1 MAVNL
6 FYIPASL
13 RPFSLPR
20 VEEVR
25 VEKVP
30 SELWAADLPDHKPPK
45 VEPIGDL
52 ELPPFWTWH
61 DLPGPLDAVVHD
73 LRVVNPREV
82 FWGVGLSTP

>member
-13 RPFSLPR
+13 RPSSLPF

-30 SELWAADLPDHKPPK
+30 SGLWAADLPDHKPPT

-52 ELPPFWTWH
+52 ELPPPSGLGTIFWAHLTQS
-61 DLPGPLDAVVHD
+61 
-73 LRVVNPREV
+73 
-82 FWGVGLSTP
+82 STTCVW